1 MRNNKMNQ
9 ADNNQQ
15 YLVVET
21 VKQEYSNNCR
31 MNHQKIEYASKYTI
45 SRYLP
50 KKEAQV
56 GKLHEGQ
63 GGLSRSSTL

>member
-15 YLVVET
+15 YSVVAT
-21 VKQEYSNNCR
+21 VKQEYLKNCR
-31 MNHQKIEYASKYTI
+31 MNHQKIEYAAKYTI

-50 KKEAQV
+50 KK
-56 GKLHEGQ
+56 
-63 GGLSRSSTL
+63 RSSSGKTA